1 GTDLFLSGRSR
12 HTSSDRDWSS
22 DVCSS
27 DLCTPGC
34 AAGAVLPG
42 EDSPGSASGC
52 ALTIRFIEPWRYS
65 STSRERCRATAEN
78 PIFCS
83 KAPNSCGWEVAYS
96 MNSIPSSPSVLL
108 GAGKGSWALTGFL
121 LGRNIR

>member
-83 KAPNSCGWEVAYS
+83 KRSEERRVGNEWGRGRSRLCRDQLAG
-96 MNSIPSSPSVLL
+96 
-108 GAGKGSWALTGFL
+108 GA
-121 LGRNIR
+121 R